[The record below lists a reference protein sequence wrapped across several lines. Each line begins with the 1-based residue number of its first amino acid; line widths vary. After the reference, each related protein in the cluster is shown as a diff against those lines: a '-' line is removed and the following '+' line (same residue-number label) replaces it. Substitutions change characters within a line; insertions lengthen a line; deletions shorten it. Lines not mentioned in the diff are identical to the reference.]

1 MMRSKATHTMRNQ
14 PPIEMS
20 GFAAMLGGGGSA
32 SAPPSNAVITTVRT
46 GGDSVSDLATLMKQW
61 MKVQEEAAELNTE
74 LKAKRKQSNALR
86 DVILRI
92 MESNKIAAVNVI
104 KGTVLHKVT
113 EKPETITN
121 SYLLKHCKEF
131 FGGDETRA
139 KALVEYLEAQRA
151 TTVRHDLRIQAV
163 KGGGDSDTLSQRS

>member
-1 MMRSKATHTMRNQ
+1 
-14 PPIEMS
+14 MS
-20 GFAAMLGGGGSA
+20 GFAAMIGGGGSA
-32 SAPPSNAVITTVRT
+32 AAPTNAVVTTVRT
-46 GGDSVSDLATLMKQW
+46 GGDSLTELPSLMKQW
-61 MKVQEEAAELNTE
+61 IKVQEEAAELNAE
-74 LKAKRKQSNALR
+74 LKAKRKQSKALR

-92 MESNKIAAVNVI
+92 MESNKIAALNVS

-113 EKPETITN
+113 EKAETMTN

-131 FGGDETRA
+131 FDGDETRA

-163 KGGGDSDTLSQRS
+163 KGGADTDSLSHRS

>member
-1 MMRSKATHTMRNQ
+1 
-14 PPIEMS
+14 MS
-20 GFAAMLGGGGSA
+20 GFAAMLGGGSA
-32 SAPPSNAVITTVRT
+32 AAPTNAVVTTVRT
-46 GGDSVSDLATLMKQW
+46 GGDTLTELPSLLKQW
-61 MKVQEEAAELNTE
+61 MTVQEEAAELNTE
-74 LKAKRKQSNALR
+74 LKAKRKQSKALR

-113 EKPETITN
+113 EKAETITN

-131 FGGDETRA
+131 FDGDETRA

-151 TTVRHDLRIQAV
+151 TTVRHDLRIQGV
-163 KGGGDSDTLSQRS
+163 KGGSDSDSLSHRS